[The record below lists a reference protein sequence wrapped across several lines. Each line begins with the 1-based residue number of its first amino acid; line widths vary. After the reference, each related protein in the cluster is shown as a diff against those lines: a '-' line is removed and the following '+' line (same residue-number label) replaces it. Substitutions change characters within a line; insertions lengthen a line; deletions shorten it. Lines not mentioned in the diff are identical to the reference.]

1 MKITR
6 WLAALTFAFGIQTHA
21 WAEDSSEED
30 PVAPA
35 SEKKER
41 HDWDRDLYVAPILS
55 WASYH
60 SGDSRNRHLL
70 LGAAAGIN
78 YKQKKL
84 GPKLKGY
91 SRVQALRQV
100 GLTTTGRDLRAG
112 AFVGP
117 AFGPVALTVGPDVF
131 TSESSY
137 GCGDGQSNGGN
148 CVHLDSVVGVGVPL
162 MLTGDILLARA
173 YVGVIPSWYVSG
185 SRPGVGDNGF
195 LGLGDEQAL
204 VLGAKLRLVLF
215 HLGFS
220 YQLNQ
225 DVYGT
230 RHQGGVNVGL
240 GL

>member
-1 MKITR
+1 MAGR
-6 WLAALTFAFGIQTHA
+6 VDVCLWYPNPRVGGGL
-21 WAEDSSEED
+21 SEEA

-35 SEKKER
+35 PEKKER

-60 SGDSRNRHLL
+60 PAILGIDISF
-70 LGAAAGIN
+70 GAAAGIN

-91 SRVQALRQV
+91 SPCSSVAPSRGSLP
-100 GLTTTGRDLRAG
+100 LTRPFAG
-112 AFVGP
+112 AFVGL

-162 MLTGDILLARA
+162 MLTGDILGPRLR
-173 YVGVIPSWYVSG
+173 GRHPI
-185 SRPGVGDNGF
+185 
-195 LGLGDEQAL
+195 L
-204 VLGAKLRLVLF
+204 VCFRKSTGC
-215 HLGFS
+215 G
-220 YQLNQ
+220 
-225 DVYGT
+225 
-230 RHQGGVNVGL
+230 
-240 GL
+240 

>member
-1 MKITR
+1 MKMTR
-6 WLAALTFAFGIQTHA
+6 WLAVLTLTLGFSTNVLADDTTEVDNA
-21 WAEDSSEED
+21 APTEET
-30 PVAPA
+30 
-35 SEKKER
+35 KER
-41 HDWDRDLYVAPILS
+41 PDWDRDLYVAPILS

-60 SGDSRNRHLL
+60 SGDARNRHLI
-70 LGAAAGIN
+70 LGAAGGIN

-91 SRVQALRQV
+91 ARVQALRQT
-100 GLTTTGRDLRAG
+100 GLTTTGRDIRIG
-112 AFVGP
+112 SFIGP
-117 AFGPVALTVGPDVF
+117 AFGPMALTVGPDVL

-137 GCGDGQSNGGN
+137 GCRDGQDGD
-148 CVHLDSVVGVGVPL
+148 CVHLDSVVGVGVPV

-185 SRPGVGDNGF
+185 SRPGGGDSGF

-204 VLGAKLRLVLF
+204 VMGAKLRLVLF

-220 YQLNQ
+220 YQLSQ

-230 RHQGGVNVGL
+230 RHQGGIKVGL